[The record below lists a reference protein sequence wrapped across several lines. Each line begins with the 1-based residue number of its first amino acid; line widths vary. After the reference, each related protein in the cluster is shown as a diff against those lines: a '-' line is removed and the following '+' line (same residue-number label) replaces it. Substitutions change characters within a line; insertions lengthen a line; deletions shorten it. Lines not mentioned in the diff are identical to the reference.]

1 MRAPTVRRVAG
12 ISGDYALGP
21 DNGRII
27 IKTSRAG
34 VAAMAGHDLTIEMT
48 RWSARAVVPQ
58 GAVTSATVTAR
69 LELGSLAVR
78 SGSGGA
84 KALTDSDRHQIEAT
98 MRKILGD
105 GTAAFSSTGI
115 IPAGAGGA
123 IEGTLTLNG
132 RTQPV
137 RLQLTALARGRYRG
151 TATITQSAFG
161 IKPYRGFLGALKLN
175 DEVVVEIEAD
185 LNRAHHGDTAGS
197 EVSLRCWTTP
207 HKCPTVLL

>member
-1 MRAPTVRRVAG
+1 MRRVAG
-12 ISGDYALGP
+12 ITGDYELGP

-27 IKTSRAG
+27 VKTSRVG

-48 RWSARAVVPQ
+48 RWSARAAVPQ

-69 LELGSLAVR
+69 LDLGSLAVR
-78 SGSGGA
+78 AGTGGA
-84 KALTDSDRHQIEAT
+84 RALTEGDRREIEAT

-161 IKPYRGFLGALKLN
+161 IKPYRGFLGALKLK
-175 DEVVVEIEAD
+175 DEVVVEVEAD
-185 LNRAHHGDTAGS
+185 LNRPGHGDAGGQ
-197 EVSLRCWTTP
+197 
-207 HKCPTVLL
+207 